1 MRGYY
6 GYKWVLNLNLQQIL
20 DQIDLRRM
28 TMPYDELISSYIVD
42 LLYKRAD
49 QLSRKRY
56 RSEWFIDS
64 TDKSWKKMRKTHNCP
79 A

>member
-49 QLSRKRY
+49 QLSRKAY
-56 RSEWFIDS
+56 RAEWLES
-64 TDKSWKKMRKTHNCP
+64 HETPWKRSRKVHNCST
-79 A
+79 